1 MAGGATVLAMLD
13 NQVFVGFGAG
23 FLLVLAIL
31 VGAILLARAMV
42 GPAAPSNP
50 TLDEDL
56 VFRIRGWRLAGMIA
70 LLALKTFGI
79 GICIYL
85 VVVVWCLPLLAFG
98 AGLFSGLGAVVA
110 AASIVHLIRPKKK
123 TKNN

>member
-1 MAGGATVLAMLD
+1 MAGGATVPAMLD
-13 NQVFVGFGAG
+13 NLVFVGFGAG

-56 VFRIRGWRLAGMIA
+56 VSGIRGRRLAGMIA
-70 LLALKTFGI
+70 LLALKTFGV
-79 GICIYL
+79 GIFVYM

-98 AGLFSGLGAVVA
+98 VGLFSGLGAVVA